1 MKTSILCVVLFIA
14 SAQGSRKHVREFEI
28 PHSQSKDT
36 SLELSMWKDLIHKKN
51 LTKTES
57 DLKDGFSWK
66 DCGSPSAAVNIQSLS
81 LGPAQLKFPGPI
93 NVASVF
99 TVKKLLSAPL
109 MGQVYVYKWILLFYI
124 HVRTYHFD
132 DLCSILARYKNNCP
146 EQLKK
151 IGIDCSCPI
160 AANTYNLKE
169 TQLTAPAVAIPSG
182 NYQIKAE
189 VSMRG
194 TQAACMELY
203 FTVA

>member
-109 MGQVYVYKWILLFYI
+109 M
-124 HVRTYHFD
+124 
-132 DLCSILARYKNNCP
+132 
-146 EQLKK
+146 
-151 IGIDCSCPI
+151 
-160 AANTYNLKE
+160 NTYNLKE